1 MNTDETLLVDRRRK
15 VGLVTLNRPAV
26 LNALSVRTLEDLD
39 RVIAGLGASA
49 DVSAVV
55 ITGAGEKAFAAGA
68 DIQELAGL
76 DAAAASAY
84 SARGQAVL
92 DRIDRLGKPVVA
104 AINGYALGGGCELAL
119 ACTLRVAADHAKLG
133 FPEIGLGAI
142 PGFGGTQRLP
152 RLVGR
157 GRALELVLT
166 GRRVDAA
173 EALAIGLV
181 HKVVPR
187 AALLDEA
194 IGLAE
199 QLAASAPLA
208 LGYAIE
214 AIGCG
219 ADLPLADGC
228 RLESALFGLAA
239 ATEDMHE
246 GVRAFLD
253 KRKPAFRGR

>member
-15 VGLVTLNRPAV
+15 VGVVTLNRPAV

-166 GRRVDAA
+166 GRRVEAA

-199 QLAASAPLA
+199 QLAESAPLA

-219 ADLPLADGC
+219 ADLSLADGC